1 MRLYE
6 GGMAIQAFAGGIR
19 RSRPMP
25 STEAVIVIIAR
36 GINDFLLD
44 NPDLSWYKGARWT
57 IRIDG

>member
-19 RSRPMP
+19 RSSPMP
-25 STEAVIVIIAR
+25 STEVVIVIIAR
-36 GINDFLLD
+36 DINVFLLD

-57 IRIDG
+57 IWIDG